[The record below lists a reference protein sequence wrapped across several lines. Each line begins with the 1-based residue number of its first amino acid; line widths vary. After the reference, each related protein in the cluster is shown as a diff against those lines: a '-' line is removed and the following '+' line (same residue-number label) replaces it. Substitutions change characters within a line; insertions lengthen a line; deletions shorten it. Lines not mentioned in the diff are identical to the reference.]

1 MNLNGKCSF
10 VLCLLC
16 FFLMG
21 HKSDKFIIIQSTT
34 STRDSGFYDYIIEKF
49 NQNYSIDIRVIAVG
63 TGQALR
69 NAKKCDADILLV
81 HHKPSEDEF
90 VKKGYGLYRK
100 QIMYNDYILVGPK
113 NDPAQIKELK
123 NIKGALK
130 KIYKKKSYFVSRG
143 DESGTDKKEKSLWR
157 SVRLDMKS
165 AENSWY
171 LESGSGMGS
180 SLNIAVNKNAY
191 ILTDR
196 STWISFGNK
205 KEHIIL
211 VENEPSL
218 FNYYGIIPINPLKCP
233 KAKVKESEVFINWLL
248 SDEGK
253 KHINS
258 FKKKGTQLFFSGF
271 RKN

>member
-1 MNLNGKCSF
+1 
-10 VLCLLC
+10 
-16 FFLMG
+16 
-21 HKSDKFIIIQSTT
+21 
-34 STRDSGFYDYIIEKF
+34 
-49 NQNYSIDIRVIAVG
+49 
-63 TGQALR
+63 
-69 NAKKCDADILLV
+69 
-81 HHKPSEDEF
+81 
-90 VKKGYGLYRK
+90 
-100 QIMYNDYILVGPK
+100 
-113 NDPAQIKELK
+113 
-123 NIKGALK
+123 
-130 KIYKKKSYFVSRG
+130 
-143 DESGTDKKEKSLWR
+143 
-157 SVRLDMKS
+157 MKS
-165 AENSWY
+165 VENSWY

-218 FNYYGIIPINPLKCP
+218 FNYYGIIPINPIKCP
-233 KAKVKESEVFINWLL
+233 KAKVKESEIFINWLL

-258 FKKKGTQLFFSGF
+258 FEKKGTQLFFSGF

>member
-1 MNLNGKCSF
+1 MAQ
-10 VLCLLC
+10 
-16 FFLMG
+16 
-21 HKSDKFIIIQSTT
+21 KSDKFIIIQSTT

-49 NQNYSIDIRVIAVG
+49 KNYHPIDIRVIAVG

-90 VKKGYGLYRK
+90 VRKGYGLYRK
-100 QIMYNDYILVGPK
+100 QIMYNDYVLVGPK
-113 NDPAQIKELK
+113 NDPANIKQLN

-130 KIYKKKSYFVSRG
+130 RIYQTKSFFVTRG

-157 SVRLDMKS
+157 SVRLTVDSKK
-165 AENSWY
+165 NNWY

-205 KEHIIL
+205 KGHIVL

-218 FNYYGIIPINPLKCP
+218 FNYYGIIPISPLKCP
-233 KAKVKESEVFINWLL
+233 KSKLKESETFINWLL
-248 SDEGK
+248 SKEGK
-253 KHINS
+253 EYINS
-258 FKKKGTQLFFSGF
+258 FKKDGKQLFFSSP
-271 RKN
+271 REY